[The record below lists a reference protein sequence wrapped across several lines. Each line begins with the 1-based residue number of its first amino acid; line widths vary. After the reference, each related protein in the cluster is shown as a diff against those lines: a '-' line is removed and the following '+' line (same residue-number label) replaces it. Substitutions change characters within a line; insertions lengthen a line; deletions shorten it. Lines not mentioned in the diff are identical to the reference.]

1 MPDGR
6 GPSTYHLDAAV
17 VLRVAGSLLVVLGLA
32 CLVVALTVGSSPLL
46 LVLAAL
52 TVLLVMAGAVATL
65 RPPRILTLSDRGFQV
80 SLVRGAGTTSGQ
92 WDDVESVDSGVVRG
106 TAAIVLALSGGRS
119 TVVPLSL
126 LGRRNVEAQRDIHNR
141 LNDAY
146 GYRHLDSA

>member
-1 MPDGR
+1 VPDGR
-6 GPSTYHLDAAV
+6 GPTSYRLDPAV
-17 VLRVAGSLLVVLGLA
+17 LLRVAGSLLVVLGLA
-32 CLVVALTVGSSPLL
+32 CVVVVVTVGSSPLL

-52 TVLLVMAGAVATL
+52 TVLLVVVGAVATL
-65 RPPRILTLSDRGFQV
+65 RPPRILTLSDRGFRV
-80 SLVRGAGTTSGQ
+80 SLVRGAGTTSAS

-106 TAAIVLALSGGRS
+106 TPAIVLALTEGRS

>member
-6 GPSTYHLDAAV
+6 GPTSYRLDPAV
-17 VLRVAGSLLVVLGLA
+17 LLRVAGSLLVVLGLA
-32 CLVVALTVGSSPLL
+32 CVVVVVTVGSSPLL

-52 TVLLVMAGAVATL
+52 TVLLVVVGAVATL
-65 RPPRILTLSDRGFQV
+65 RPPRILTLSDRGFRV
-80 SLVRGAGTTSGQ
+80 SLVRGAGTTSAS

-106 TAAIVLALSGGRS
+106 TPAIVLALTGGRS

-126 LGRRNVEAQRDIHNR
+126 LGRRNVDAQRDIHNR

>member
-6 GPSTYHLDAAV
+6 APTTYRLDPAV
-17 VLRVAGSLLVVLGLA
+17 VLRVAGSLLVVLGVA
-32 CLVVALTVGSSPLL
+32 CLVVALAVGTSPLL

-52 TVLLVMAGAVATL
+52 TVVLVVVGAVTAA
-65 RPPRILTLSDRGFQV
+65 RPPRVLTLSDRGFRV
-80 SLVRGAGTTSGQ
+80 SLVRGAGTNAAH

-106 TAAIVLALSGGRS
+106 TPAIVLALTGGRS

-126 LGRRNVEAQRDIHNR
+126 LGRRNVEAQRDIHDR